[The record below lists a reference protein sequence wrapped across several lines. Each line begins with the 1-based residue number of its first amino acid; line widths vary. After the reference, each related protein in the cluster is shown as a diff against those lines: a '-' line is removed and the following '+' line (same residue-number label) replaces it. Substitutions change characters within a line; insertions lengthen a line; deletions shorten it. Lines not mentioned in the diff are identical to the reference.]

1 MSLSVRHETVGEI
14 EVVAVSGA
22 IDLATLPRFADA
34 LNRVTIGGGVTVA
47 VDLEE
52 VTALDDAALGTLLGT
67 ASRLR
72 RAGRDLV
79 LVCTNDRVVDH
90 LRTTGVTTILPLV
103 ATLGAVGS
111 SRTRP

>member
-1 MSLSVRHETVGEI
+1 MSLSVRHETVGGI
-14 EVVAVSGA
+14 QVVAVAGA
-22 IDLATLPRFADA
+22 IDLSTLPRFVDA
-34 LNRVTIGGGVTVA
+34 LNRVTINGDATVA

-72 RAGRDLV
+72 RSGRDLV

-90 LRTTGVTTILPLV
+90 LRATGVTSLLPLV
-103 ATLGAVGS
+103 ATLGSVGS
-111 SRTRP
+111 SRTER